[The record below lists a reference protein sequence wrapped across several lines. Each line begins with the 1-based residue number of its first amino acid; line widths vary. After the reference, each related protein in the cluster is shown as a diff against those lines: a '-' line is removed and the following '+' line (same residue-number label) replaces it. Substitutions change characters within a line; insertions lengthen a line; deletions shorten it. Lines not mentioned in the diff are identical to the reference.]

1 MTKKMPDCFTV
12 EKTSF
17 GLYISRSEDGKEL
30 VTSATEETCRAM
42 THFYLK
48 GLQDGLPPVGTTYTG
63 AVGGKL

>member
-17 GLYISRSEDGKEL
+17 GLYTSRSEDGKEL

-48 GLQDGLPPVGTTYTG
+48 GLQDGFTKAEFIYTST
-63 AVGGKL
+63 VGGKL

>member
-1 MTKKMPDCFTV
+1 MPDCFTV

-17 GLYISRSEDGKEL
+17 GLYISRSEDDKEL

-63 AVGGKL
+63 AVGGKI